1 MSALRIIFGFLAALV
16 FAPTLSAQTTIPLEM
31 NIEAP
36 HQVEVADGGDA
47 AFSYD
52 GQTLTPAS
60 TTLILCLDTTTTDIV
75 LDVATDNAT
84 EGNFNALR
92 AANITTHVSY
102 AASGQFGALGTSLS
116 LLNNSSEQFDLT
128 STTPGESGC
137 PSSDYDFQLTIE
149 PLIQSQA
156 GGITIDEAIVAESL
170 AGAGAISFSD
180 TLTLTFTPGLGEGS

>member
-1 MSALRIIFGFLAALV
+1 MTILRIIFSLIVCGL
-16 FAPTLSAQTTIPLEM
+16 FAVTANAQTTIPLEM

-36 HQVEVADGGDA
+36 HRVEVADGGDA

-102 AASGQFGALGTSLS
+102 SADGQFGALGTGRS

-128 STTPGESGC
+128 SATPGESGC
-137 PSSDYDFQLTIE
+137 PTSDYDFQLTIQ
-149 PLIQSQA
+149 PLLQTQA
-156 GGITIDEAIVAESL
+156 GGVTIDEAIVAENL
-170 AGAGAISFSD
+170 VGAGAVSFSD
-180 TLTLTFTPGLGEGS
+180 TLTLTFSPGLGEGS

>member
-1 MSALRIIFGFLAALV
+1 MRLLRIIYGFLLCAF
-16 FAPTLSAQTTIPLEM
+16 FAPALSAQTTIPLEM

-36 HQVEVADGGDA
+36 HRVEVADGGDA

-84 EGNFNALR
+84 EGSFNALR

-102 AASGQFGALGTSLS
+102 SADGQFGAFGTSQS

-128 STTPGESGC
+128 SITPGESGC
-137 PSSDYDFQLTIE
+137 PSSDYDFLLTIV
-149 PLIQSQA
+149 PLTQSA
-156 GGITIDEAIVAESL
+156 TGGVTIDEAIAAENL
-170 AGAGAISFSD
+170 VGAGAIAFSD
-180 TLTLTFTPGLGEGS
+180 TLTLTFSPGLGEGS